1 MAGVT
6 SPQVILHELTVLEF
20 VFPIVVIF
28 LILYYQCK
36 YSGVPAARYTESKT
50 RSLTVCLFVW
60 SVLRILQSWNGLY
73 ASRQFLGMSLL
84 LSGYSYDSYLFVPFV
99 LILQSLFLEIFPYLY
114 VLDQNFI
121 SKMADRAPSAALTE
135 PLFENLHARSQLD
148 ISNF

>member
-1 MAGVT
+1 MAGAIDPT
-6 SPQVILHELTVLEF
+6 IILHELTALEF
-20 VFPIVVIF
+20 ILPIAVIM

-36 YSGVPAARYTESKT
+36 YSGVPQARYTVTKT
-50 RSLTVCLFVW
+50 RYLTLCLVVW
-60 SVLRILQSWNGLY
+60 SILRILQSWNCLY

-121 SKMADRAPSAALTE
+121 NKLTDKAPSASLTE
-135 PLFENLHARSQLD
+135 PLFEAIHGRSHLN
-148 ISNF
+148 IS